1 MTAVHILVIFVNA
14 IKLTS
19 EIENIG
25 NYVPAGTI
33 YRWHGGFTTL
43 RSGDGIKR
51 KDLCGPEG
59 RWGLV
64 IEKGNGYL
72 YIYISPFRSEER
84 KMLVEVNDAETD

>member
-72 YIYISPFRSEER
+72 YIYIYISVSQRRKEDVSGSE
-84 KMLVEVNDAETD
+84 

>member
-64 IEKGNGYL
+64 IEKKEMDIYI
-72 YIYISPFRSEER
+72 YIYISVSQRRKEDVSGSE
-84 KMLVEVNDAETD
+84 